1 MIYKI
6 RAILDVPED
15 VFRDIL
21 IDGKTS
27 LEDLHKT
34 LTNSFDFNGQ
44 EMASF
49 FRTDEDWNQG
59 DEIPLVN
66 MSDDFDKKEM
76 RDLKIEDELQNVND
90 KLIYV
95 YDFFSM
101 WAFFIELKEIKE
113 NTDNIELP
121 TIALSFGNVP
131 EEAPEKEFKADKKQQ
146 DPFTSSIPGI
156 DEFDDEFGGFD
167 SENFE
172 NIDDIDPDKF

>member
-6 RAILDVPED
+6 RAILDVTED

-21 IDGKTS
+21 IDGATS

-34 LTNSFDFNGQ
+34 LANSFDFNGQ

-49 FRTDEDWNQG
+49 FRTDNEWNQG
-59 DEIPLVN
+59 DEIPLIN
-66 MSDDFDKKEM
+66 MSDDLNKPEM
-76 RDLKIEDELQNVND
+76 RDLKIQDELKSVND

-101 WAFFIELKEIKE
+101 WAFFIEVKEIKE
-113 NTDNIELP
+113 NSENIELP
-121 TIALSFGNVP
+121 KIALAFGVVP
-131 EEAPEKEFKADKKQQ
+131 EEAPEKEFKADKSQH

-156 DEFDDEFGGFD
+156 DEFDDELGNFD
-167 SENFE
+167 AENFE
-172 NIDDIDPDKF
+172 NIDDIDPDKI